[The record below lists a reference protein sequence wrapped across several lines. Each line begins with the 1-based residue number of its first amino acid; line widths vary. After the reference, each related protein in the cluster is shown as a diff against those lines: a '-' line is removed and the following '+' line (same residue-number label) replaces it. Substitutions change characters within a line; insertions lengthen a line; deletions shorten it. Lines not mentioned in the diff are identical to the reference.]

1 MFERRQQ
8 PRNRVYY
15 GGMVAFNDRNSTIA
29 CVVRNFNMFGAK
41 IEFEGAAL
49 VPDEVDFEIE
59 RKGISCLARMVWR
72 DRDAAG
78 LVFANGRETSDVVPL
93 AWAQKLREPNGPTG
107 NSSRASISF
116 CPSIR
121 SYEHG

>member
-1 MFERRQQ
+1 MLERRQQ

-15 GGMVAFNDRNSTIA
+15 GGMVAFNDRNSTLA
-29 CVVRNFNMFGAK
+29 CVVRNFSMIGAK
-41 IEFEGAAL
+41 IEFEGAAF

-59 RKGISCLARMVWR
+59 RKGISCLARLVWR
-72 DRDAAG
+72 NRDAAG
-78 LVFANGRETSDVVPL
+78 LVFAKGARHATSFRWPGRKSC
-93 AWAQKLREPNGPTG
+93 ARPNGPTG
-107 NSSRASISF
+107 NSGRASISF